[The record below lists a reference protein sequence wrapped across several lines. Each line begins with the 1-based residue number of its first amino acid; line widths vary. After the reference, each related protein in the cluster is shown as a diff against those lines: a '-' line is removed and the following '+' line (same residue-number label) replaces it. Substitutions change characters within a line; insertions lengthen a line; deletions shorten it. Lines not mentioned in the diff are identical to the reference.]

1 MTTGHGHVQKD
12 SAFSE
17 HGNSK
22 TLKSQ
27 SEMNDQ
33 VLHHLIFP
41 QSILLL
47 EYKCVQLLSCVGLF
61 EILWTVLLLSSC
73 PLQTRI
79 LEWVAISSSRGASQ
93 PRDGTRVF
101 CTEDGFFLLLS
112 HQRSPI
118 HTIPKVHAWPQ
129 RAWRHS

>member
-27 SEMNDQ
+27 SKMNDQ

-61 EILWTVLLLSSC
+61 EILWTVVLLSSC

-101 CTEDGFFLLLS
+101 CTEDGFFYY
-112 HQRSPI
+112 
-118 HTIPKVHAWPQ
+118 
-129 RAWRHS
+129 